1 MSSKRQAITFEISAE
16 TLAQLRE
23 IAATE
28 GSGLPALV
36 DEALADLV
44 EKRRRGRIRPHVMA
58 TYRKSREKYHELYE
72 KLAR

>member
-1 MSSKRQAITFEISAE
+1 MSSKRRAITFEINVE

-28 GSGLPALV
+28 DLGLPALV

-44 EKRRRGRIRPHVMA
+44 EKRRQRRARPHVVA
-58 TYRKSREKYHELYE
+58 AYRKSREKYDELYK
-72 KLAR
+72 KLAK